1 MTPKA
6 VSLTWPLHVKTWL
19 RLIADSE
26 GPDQPLNPR
35 SLVKTFTA
43 R

>member
-1 MTPKA
+1 MTPKP
-6 VSLTWPLHVKTWL
+6 VSLTWLHVKTLL
-19 RLIADSE
+19 RLNADSE

-35 SLVKTFTA
+35 SVVKTFTA